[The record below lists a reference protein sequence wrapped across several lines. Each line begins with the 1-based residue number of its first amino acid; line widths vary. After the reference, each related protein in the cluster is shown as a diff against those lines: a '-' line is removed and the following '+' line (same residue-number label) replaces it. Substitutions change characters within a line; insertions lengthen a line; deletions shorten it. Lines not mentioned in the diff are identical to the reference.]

1 MADSDAIAGEG
12 TKMPWAA
19 AITGVAGLLGGK
31 QQAKAAR
38 SSANISAQAMRDAAR
53 LRAGSEAAQLK
64 YLQDQS
70 RIARSDTEDA
80 RRASF
85 GQWNVGEQ
93 NIQNRLRDS
102 ILNQAAANRATS
114 LTNVDLA
121 NVAAG
126 NTRAMFDVGRGDE
139 NLMLS
144 RRDARMGTLGE
155 MLGMQSRDPL
165 QFDRI
170 AALREAK
177 AFDPGTPTI
186 TPRETVDYV
195 PLSIPTRTA

>member
-1 MADSDAIAGEG
+1 
-12 TKMPWAA
+12 MPWAA

-31 QQAKAAR
+31 QQAKAAT
-38 SSANISAQAMRDAAR
+38 SAANISAQATRDAAR
-53 LRAGSEAAQLK
+53 LRAGSEAAQLD
-64 YLQDQS
+64 YIQNQS
-70 RIARSDTEDA
+70 RLLRSDTEDA
-80 RRASF
+80 RRASY
-85 GQWNVGEQ
+85 GQWDVGEQ

-170 AALREAK
+170 AALREAT
-177 AFDPGTPTI
+177 AFDPGAPTI
-186 TPRETVDYV
+186 TPRERTDYV